1 MCVCLCVCVCVCVC
15 ERERERDRERECVC
29 VCVCVCACVCV
40 RVCVY
45 ARACVCVP
53 AFVRVR
59 ACVRACVC
67 VCVCVFARAQICS
80 TGEDL
85 LLYAPIV
92 LLYAT
97 IGPGN
102 HKCPLSSL
110 LLLHQRLYRRNAT
123 TDVTAAAVATRARET
138 GTLPAPAKSARSLT
152 LQRADLQQS
161 VTSLAWTMVSAR
173 LRRSH
178 CLSVHSVVMD
188 FTKCFSRRVI

>member
-1 MCVCLCVCVCVCVC
+1 MCVCVCVRACVCVCVCTRAHVYAC
-15 ERERERDRERECVC
+15 LRSCVC
-29 VCVCVCACVCV
+29 
-40 RVCVY
+40 
-45 ARACVCVP
+45 
-53 AFVRVR
+53 VR
-59 ACVRACVC
+59 ACVRAC

-97 IGPGN
+97 IGPGH
-102 HKCPLSSL
+102 HKCPLLSL
-110 LLLHQRLYRRNAT
+110 LLLHQRLYRRNTT

-178 CLSVHSVVMD
+178 CLSVHSAVMD